1 VQLLWERVADLEDD
15 NASLWAALEAT
26 QADALTR
33 VASLEA
39 EVAALRSAGAE
50 QIQKAAD
57 LADQQTE
64 TARRIAPLEQ
74 TITAVKQTVD
84 GVRDSISGRD
94 ATAESGRRQGALAAH
109 THSGAA
115 GHGAPLSS
123 TPPAGAA
130 VPAAPPAAAPTQQ
143 PRAADPRRCNIVLY
157 GVAESAATVTD
168 PRTAAHQ
175 ALRRVDPSLSSS
187 AILSA
192 TRIGAAPP
200 APAVG
205 GEGAAAAPA
214 APPRPRPLKVA
225 LATAAVADAFL
236 HLKKNFKTIG
246 LTVDEDLNRAELR
259 QRASLRAVVAAEHA
273 AGRFPHWRDGAVL
286 YIVVNRRARPWRPG
300 ADVDATTAAS

>member
-1 VQLLWERVADLEDD
+1 VRVADLEDD
-15 NASLWAALEAT
+15 NASLWAAL
-26 QADALTR
+26 DAERVDANTR

-39 EVAALRSAGAE
+39 EFAALRSAVFE
-50 QIQKAAD
+50 HIQRAAD

-74 TITAVKQTVD
+74 TINAFKQTVD

-94 ATAESGRRQGALAAH
+94 TTAKSGRRQGALAAH

-115 GHGAPLSS
+115 GHAAPLSS

-130 VPAAPPAAAPTQQ
+130 VPAAPPVAAAQQ
-143 PRAADPRRCNIVLY
+143 ARAADPRRCNIVLY
-157 GVAESAATVTD
+157 GVDESAASAVD

-200 APAVG
+200 ALAVG
-205 GEGAAAAPA
+205 GEGAPAAPA

-286 YIVVNRRARPWRPG
+286 YIVINRRERPFN
-300 ADVDATTAAS
+300 ADMDAS